1 MYSKWWT
8 WSYKFMYPV
17 SLPPPI
23 LIESIDLI
31 RMSII
36 WQNRKVKKLDQTT
49 DMVLLPNIDLIIL
62 LLVFTFPLI

>member
-1 MYSKWWT
+1 
-8 WSYKFMYPV
+8 MYPV
-17 SLPPPI
+17 SPPPPI

-36 WQNRKVKKLDQTT
+36 WQNRKVKKLHQTT

>member
-1 MYSKWWT
+1 MNMKLQVH
-8 WSYKFMYPV
+8 V
-17 SLPPPI
+17 SSFSPPPPI

>member
-1 MYSKWWT
+1 MNMKLQVH
-8 WSYKFMYPV
+8 V
-17 SLPPPI
+17 SSFSPPPI

-36 WQNRKVKKLDQTT
+36 WQNRKVKKLHQTT